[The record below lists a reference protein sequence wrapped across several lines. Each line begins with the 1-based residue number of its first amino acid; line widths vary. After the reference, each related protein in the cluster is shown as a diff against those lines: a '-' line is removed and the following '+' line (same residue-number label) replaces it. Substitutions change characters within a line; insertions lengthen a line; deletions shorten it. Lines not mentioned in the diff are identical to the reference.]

1 MSINDQFG
9 AVPQTGPAGHHGG
22 RLADMN
28 PASPERF
35 GSSAPTSLTLAD
47 GLFRRP
53 ERWGWEYVEPAPIS
67 RYPYADQYPQWQEP
81 VPPDHDELLA
91 RSGQAKAKLPKLL
104 RWAGGLTLLGLAML
118 YLLGVTGFGVV
129 VLLAGLSIGGTALY
143 RVSSPLRRIDAE
155 RNARWQEL
163 LMYQA
168 KWDDAIAHHDAAEH
182 WRVQTTPL
190 LFPFGPSGQSSRVD
204 VFGGT
209 SAGWA
214 SLLATMGSSVLAGGS
229 SLLVLDLSGQNVV
242 AALAEL
248 TNEVG
253 LPVSAASA
261 PVDLERTGL
270 LGDLAPED
278 LAEVLAEA
286 MDSMRGKTDQ
296 VDLQAMDAE
305 LIHTVARRL
314 EHPRTFGRLAAGVQ
328 VLRST
333 YDPDDDGPLSLA
345 EVQKLTD
352 QVDLI
357 DKSERVRDELRFVG
371 NQLELLTKEQ
381 SGRGDAESDD
391 FVQLWPENGLSV
403 IRTTGRNERGK
414 KFVDRVLFQAVAH
427 HIANSPMRVQDPVL
441 VVVGADEL
449 GRSSLEAMVGSAWGA
464 QVRLVYI
471 FKHLREDS
479 ADLLGGEDSA
489 ALMMKIGNGREAA
502 TAAEYIG
509 KGFTFQLSQLTRQLG
524 QTVTVGNNTAVTETY
539 GGSETAT
546 HGGSNTTTKSRS
558 DTRSVGRGLSKG
570 PGSRSKSSNSSRSFG
585 KSLSRSLSDTWSRSL
600 SDTWSNSR
608 TQGDNRSEAESVN
621 DGQTYQRSYEFT
633 VEPAQIQHLEQTAF
647 VLVHS
652 GPEGRKVTMG
662 DCLPGIAVIDRV
674 SPTPRSTQRTRD

>member
-1 MSINDQFG
+1 
-9 AVPQTGPAGHHGG
+9 
-22 RLADMN
+22 
-28 PASPERF
+28 
-35 GSSAPTSLTLAD
+35 
-47 GLFRRP
+47 
-53 ERWGWEYVEPAPIS
+53 
-67 RYPYADQYPQWQEP
+67 
-81 VPPDHDELLA
+81 
-91 RSGQAKAKLPKLL
+91 
-104 RWAGGLTLLGLAML
+104 
-118 YLLGVTGFGVV
+118 
-129 VLLAGLSIGGTALY
+129 
-143 RVSSPLRRIDAE
+143 
-155 RNARWQEL
+155 
-163 LMYQA
+163 
-168 KWDDAIAHHDAAEH
+168 
-182 WRVQTTPL
+182 
-190 LFPFGPSGQSSRVD
+190 
-204 VFGGT
+204 
-209 SAGWA
+209 
-214 SLLATMGSSVLAGGS
+214 
-229 SLLVLDLSGQNVV
+229 
-242 AALAEL
+242 
-248 TNEVG
+248 
-253 LPVSAASA
+253 
-261 PVDLERTGL
+261 
-270 LGDLAPED
+270 
-278 LAEVLAEA
+278 
-286 MDSMRGKTDQ
+286 
-296 VDLQAMDAE
+296 
-305 LIHTVARRL
+305 
-314 EHPRTFGRLAAGVQ
+314 
-328 VLRST
+328 
-333 YDPDDDGPLSLA
+333 
-345 EVQKLTD
+345 
-352 QVDLI
+352 
-357 DKSERVRDELRFVG
+357 
-371 NQLELLTKEQ
+371 
-381 SGRGDAESDD
+381 
-391 FVQLWPENGLSV
+391 
-403 IRTTGRNERGK
+403 
-414 KFVDRVLFQAVAH
+414 
-427 HIANSPMRVQDPVL
+427 MRVQDPVL